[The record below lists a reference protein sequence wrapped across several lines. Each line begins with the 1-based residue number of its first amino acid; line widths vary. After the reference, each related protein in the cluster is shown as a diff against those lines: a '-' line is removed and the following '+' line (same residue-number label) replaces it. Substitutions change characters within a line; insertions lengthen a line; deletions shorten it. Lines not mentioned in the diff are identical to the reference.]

1 MPTPLRSI
9 LPALYLASSW
19 TWVIGMYFPVYLLAD
34 FGWPGWVTFAIPNVI
49 GAAAMGFVLRSPQS
63 SDRFIAA
70 NPCACW
76 WFSAITIAF
85 HVSVLSWLLASIT
98 AQLPVRNPQGWWGPP
113 IAAVLTLLAFVAS
126 FLRFRASLI
135 FAAIVYIISL
145 ACAYLAWHT
154 TRALPIP
161 ALILPPSHG
170 TQSTLDLLCITPVL
184 LFGFA
189 LCPYLDLTFH
199 RIRRE
204 YANPTAPTAFALGF
218 GIFFLAMI
226 VFTLFYAGAM
236 LKGVISYYI
245 VAHIAAQSVFT
256 MSVHFREMRL
266 VSGSSSPRPK
276 AQDPRL
282 LVPLLIALSLATGIL
297 PFLAPHALERTAYE
311 AFMSFYGITF
321 PLIAWIHLTARNL
334 PARTRIITWA
344 VAVALGLPL
353 LWFGWTQKN
362 YVLVPFA
369 ITIAI
374 AAPLVAKRVVSSSS
388 GRG

>member
-1 MPTPLRSI
+1 MPLSRSI

-34 FGWPGWVTFAIPNVI
+34 FGWPGWLAFAVPNVI
-49 GAAAMGFVLRSPQS
+49 GAAAMGFVLRSRES
-63 SDRFIAA
+63 SERFIAT
-70 NPCACW
+70 NPRACW

-85 HVSVLSWLLASIT
+85 HVSVLSWFLASIT
-98 AQLPVRNPQGWWGPP
+98 AQLPVQSPQGWWGPP
-113 IAAVLTLLAFVAS
+113 IAAVLTLLAFAAS

-135 FAAIVYIISL
+135 FAAVVYIISL
-145 ACAYLAWHT
+145 ACAFLAWQSTHNT
-154 TRALPIP
+154 PTP
-161 ALILPPSHG
+161 ALILPPPHG

-204 YANPTAPTAFALGF
+204 YTNPTAPTAFALGF
-218 GIFFLAMI
+218 GLFFLAMI
-226 VFTLFYAGAM
+226 VLTLFYASAM
-236 LKGVISYYI
+236 LNGVTSYFI

-256 MSVHFREMRL
+256 MSVHFHEMRL

-276 AQDPRL
+276 TQDPRL
-282 LVPLLIALSLATGIL
+282 LVPLLLAALATGIL
-297 PFLAPHALERTAYE
+297 PFLKPPALERTAYE

-344 VAVALGLPL
+344 TAVALGLSL

-369 ITIAI
+369 IVIAL
-374 AAPLVAKRVVSSSS
+374 AAPIVAKRFAPSPS